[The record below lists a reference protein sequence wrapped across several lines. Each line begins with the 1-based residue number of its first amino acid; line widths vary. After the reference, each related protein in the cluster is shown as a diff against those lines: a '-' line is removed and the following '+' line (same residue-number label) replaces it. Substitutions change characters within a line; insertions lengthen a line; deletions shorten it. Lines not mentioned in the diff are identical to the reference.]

1 MIAPECCALN
11 NLQYAAS
18 KTASAAYQV
27 RRRGGSGPRCHCQE
41 AEIGEECGMNIKLV
55 SVTAVIALSLV
66 AGAVAAVDSMLGARR
81 CEKWAIIRSQ
91 IRE

>member
-1 MIAPECCALN
+1 MFPRKGKPHK
-11 NLQYAAS
+11 S
-18 KTASAAYQV
+18 KTLVNRARVSA
-27 RRRGGSGPRCHCQE
+27 
-41 AEIGEECGMNIKLV
+41 
-55 SVTAVIALSLV
+55 TAVIALSLA